1 MSGIQTIREGLTGN
15 VTKVIVVAI
24 IITFIGS
31 VGWAGFFSQGN
42 INVVATVGSK
52 EITNA
57 DLNFE
62 VSTQQFA
69 LSQRFPD
76 QEIDEETLLTLSKN
90 NLINKFSVLDFLES
104 KKMILTDDFIYTQL
118 AEEEQFQENG
128 RFSKARFESFA
139 RSNGFIPSDY
149 LKRVREDFLMSIWRQ
164 SIINSSFITN
174 SDVSE
179 SMALADQERD
189 ITFIKL
195 TAERFKNSVS
205 YQEEDLQNYY
215 VENKSAYMTPDKAK
229 VSFVS
234 LNSEELES
242 SVKVSE
248 QDIKLEYE
256 DYMRDFDSSERK
268 SVSHIMLNI
277 TETRDSSAASAELTS
292 IMDRLNQGEAF
303 EDLVVE
309 VSEDG
314 GTKDIGGSLGITD
327 GTLLPPEFEQALLT
341 MKEGEIF
348 GPIELL
354 SSVHLIRL
362 DEVVKPKP
370 KTLDDLSPKFR
381 EDILTNRAEEIYGD
395 LLEEV
400 SDLAFS
406 SDSIK
411 DIAETLDQDLV
422 ETGYF
427 SRSEIPEI
435 LSTNSISDFI
445 FEDFGEGNFPELI
458 ETSQLSAIL
467 IQISDYVEQSQL
479 EYADVRS
486 QIKET
491 YVLQESLKASEAFV
505 LKAIEDLKGDKT
517 LEILSSE
524 NNVEIENYKGLKRDS
539 SLLPVRAINEIFSL
553 PRSQAG
559 DVFGSAVSQNG
570 DSIIFRLDAV
580 NESSEQLTEENIA
593 GIKNFLNQQK
603 TISELSELQE
613 FIKRG
618 LSIND

>member
-15 VTKVIVVAI
+15 VTRVIVVAI

-42 INVVATVGSK
+42 VNVVATVGSK

-76 QEIDEETLLTLSKN
+76 QEIDDETLFTLSKN
-90 NLINKFSVLDFLES
+90 SLINKFSVLDFLDS
-104 KKMILTDDFIYTQL
+104 KKTILTDEFIYTQL

-149 LKRVREDFLMSIWRQ
+149 LKRVREDFLISIWRQ
-164 SIINSSFITN
+164 SIINSSFIT
-174 SDVSE
+174 DLEVSE

-189 ITFIKL
+189 VTFIKL
-195 TAERFKNSVS
+195 AAERFKNSVS
-205 YQEEDLQNYY
+205 YQEEDLQNYFI
-215 VENKSAYMTPDKAK
+215 ENKSAYMVPDRAK
-229 VSFVS
+229 VSYIS
-234 LNSEELES
+234 LNSEELQS
-242 SVKVSE
+242 TVKVSE
-248 QDIKLEYE
+248 EAIKLEYE
-256 DYMRDFDSSERK
+256 DYLRDFDSSERK

-277 TETRDSSAASAELTS
+277 TDARDSASASAEL
-292 IMDRLNQGEAF
+292 ILIKDRLNQGEAF
-303 EDLVVE
+303 EELVVE

-314 GTKDIGGSLGITD
+314 GTKDIEGSLGITD
-327 GTLLPPEFEQALLT
+327 GTLLPPEFEQALLS
-341 MKEGEIF
+341 MEEGEIF

-362 DEVVKPKP
+362 DEVIKPEP
-370 KTLDDLSPKFR
+370 ETLEDLSPKFR
-381 EDILTNRAEEIYGD
+381 EDLLTNKAEEIYVD

-411 DIAETLDQDLV
+411 DIAETLDQDLI
-422 ETGYF
+422 ETDYF

-445 FEDFGEGNFPELI
+445 FEDFSEGNFPELI
-458 ETSQLSAIL
+458 ETSQLSAVL

-479 EYADVRS
+479 EYIDVRS
-486 QIKET
+486 EIEDT
-491 YVLQESLKASEAFV
+491 YLLRESLKASEAFV
-505 LKAIEDLKGDKT
+505 LKSIEDLRADKT
-517 LEILSSE
+517 FEILSSE
-524 NNVEIENYKGLKRDS
+524 NNVEVETYKGLKRDS
-539 SLLPVRAINEIFSL
+539 SLLPVRAVNEIFSL

-580 NESSEQLTEENIA
+580 NESNEELTEENIV

-603 TISELSELQE
+603 SISELSELQA
-613 FIKRG
+613 FIMQG
-618 LSIND
+618 LSISG

>member
-1 MSGIQTIREGLTGN
+1 MSGIQSIREGLTGN
-15 VTKVIVVAI
+15 VTRVIVVAI

-42 INVVATVGSK
+42 VNVVATVGSK

-62 VSTQQFA
+62 ASTQQFA

-76 QEIDEETLLTLSKN
+76 QEIDDETLFTLSKN
-90 NLINKFSVLDFLES
+90 NLINKFSVLDFLDS
-104 KKMILTDDFIYTQL
+104 KKTILTDEFIYTQL

-149 LKRVREDFLMSIWRQ
+149 LKRVREDFLISIWRQ
-164 SIINSSFITN
+164 SIINSSFITDF
-174 SDVSE
+174 DVSE
-179 SMALADQERD
+179 SMTLADQERD

-195 TAERFKNSVS
+195 SAERFKNSVS

-215 VENKSAYMTPDKAK
+215 VENKSAYMSPDRAK
-229 VSFVS
+229 VSYVS
-234 LNSEELES
+234 LDSKELQS

-248 QDIKLEYE
+248 EEIKLEYE
-256 DYMRDFDSSERK
+256 DYLRDFDSSERK

-277 TETRDSSAASAELTS
+277 TETRDSSAASAELS
-292 IMDRLNQGEAF
+292 LIKDRINQGEAF
-303 EDLVVE
+303 EGLVLE

-314 GTKDIGGSLGITD
+314 GTKDIEGSLGITD
-327 GTLLPPEFEQALLT
+327 GTLLPPEFEQALLS
-341 MKEGEIF
+341 MEEGEIF

-362 DEVVKPKP
+362 DEVIKPEP
-370 KTLDDLSPKFR
+370 KTFEDLSPQFR
-381 EDILTNRAEEIYGD
+381 EDLLTNKAEEIYVD

-411 DIAETLDQDLV
+411 DIAEILDQDLI
-422 ETGYF
+422 ETDYF
-427 SRSEIPEI
+427 SKSEIPEI
-435 LSTNSISDFI
+435 LSTKTISDFI
-445 FEDFGEGNFPELI
+445 FEDLSEGNFPELI
-458 ETSQLSAIL
+458 ETSQLSAVL
-467 IQISDYVEQSQL
+467 IQISDYVEQAQL
-479 EYADVRS
+479 EYTDVRS
-486 QIKET
+486 QIEET
-491 YVLQESLKASEAFV
+491 YVLRESLKASEAFV
-505 LKAIEDLKGDKT
+505 LKSIEDLRGDKT
-517 LEILSSE
+517 LEIFSSE
-524 NNVEIENYKGLKRDS
+524 NNVEVETYKGLKRDS
-539 SLLPVRAINEIFSL
+539 SLLPVRAVNEIFSL

-580 NESSEQLTEENIA
+580 NESTADLTEENIA

-603 TISELSELQE
+603 IISELSELQE
-613 FIKRG
+613 FIKQG
-618 LSIND
+618 LSISG

>member
-1 MSGIQTIREGLTGN
+1 MSGIQSIREGLTGN
-15 VTKVIVVAI
+15 VTRVIVVAI

-42 INVVATVGSK
+42 VNVVATVGSK

-76 QEIDEETLLTLSKN
+76 QEIDDETLFTLSKN
-90 NLINKFSVLDFLES
+90 NLINKFSVLDFLDS
-104 KKMILTDDFIYTQL
+104 KKTILTDEFIYTQL

-149 LKRVREDFLMSIWRQ
+149 LKRVREDFLISIWRQ
-164 SIINSSFITN
+164 SIINSSFIT
-174 SDVSE
+174 DLEVSE

-189 ITFIKL
+189 VTFIKL
-195 TAERFKNSVS
+195 AAERFKNSVS
-205 YQEEDLQNYY
+205 YKEEDLQNYFI
-215 VENKSAYMTPDKAK
+215 ENKSAYMVPDRAK
-229 VSFVS
+229 VSYIS
-234 LNSEELES
+234 LNSEDLQS
-242 SVKVSE
+242 TVKVSE
-248 QDIKLEYE
+248 EAIKLEYE
-256 DYMRDFDSSERK
+256 NYLRDFDSSERK

-277 TETRDSSAASAELTS
+277 TDARDSASASAEL
-292 IMDRLNQGEAF
+292 ILIKDRLNQGEAF
-303 EDLVVE
+303 EELVVE

-314 GTKDIGGSLGITD
+314 GTKDIEGSLGITD
-327 GTLLPPEFEQALLT
+327 GTLLPPEFEQALLS
-341 MKEGEIF
+341 MEEGEIF

-354 SSVHLIRL
+354 SSAHLIRL
-362 DEVVKPKP
+362 DEVIKPEP
-370 KTLDDLSPKFR
+370 ETLEDLSPKFR
-381 EDILTNRAEEIYGD
+381 EDLLTNKAEEIYVD

-411 DIAETLDQDLV
+411 DIAETLDQDLI
-422 ETGYF
+422 ETDYF

-445 FEDFGEGNFPELI
+445 FEDFSEGNFPELI
-458 ETSQLSAIL
+458 ETSQLSAVL

-479 EYADVRS
+479 EYIDVRS
-486 QIKET
+486 EIEDT
-491 YVLQESLKASEAFV
+491 YVLRESLKASEAFV
-505 LKAIEDLKGDKT
+505 LKSIEDLRADKT
-517 LEILSSE
+517 FEILSSE
-524 NNVEIENYKGLKRDS
+524 NNLEVETYKGLKRDS
-539 SLLPVRAINEIFSL
+539 SLLPVRAVNEIFTL

-580 NESSEQLTEENIA
+580 NESNEELTEENIV

-603 TISELSELQE
+603 SISELSELQA
-613 FIKRG
+613 FIKQG
-618 LSIND
+618 LSISG

>member
-1 MSGIQTIREGLTGN
+1 MSGIQSIREGLTGN
-15 VTKVIVVAI
+15 MTRVIVVAI

-42 INVVATVGSK
+42 VNVVATVGSK

-76 QEIDEETLLTLSKN
+76 QDIDDETLFTISRDI
-90 NLINKFSVLDFLES
+90 LINKFTVLNFLDS
-104 KKMILTDDFIYTQL
+104 KKTIFTDEFIYKQL

-128 RFSKARFESFA
+128 NFSKARFESFA

-149 LKRVREDFLMSIWRQ
+149 LKRVREDFLISIWRQ
-164 SIINSSFITN
+164 SIINSSFIT
-174 SDVSE
+174 DLEVSE
-179 SMALADQERD
+179 AMTLADQERD

-215 VENKSAYMTPDKAK
+215 IENKSVYVSPDRAK
-229 VSFVS
+229 VSYVS
-234 LNSEELES
+234 LNSEELQS
-242 SVKVSE
+242 TVKVSE
-248 QDIKLEYE
+248 EDIKLEYE
-256 DYMRDFDSSERK
+256 DYLRDFDSSERK

-277 TETRDSSAASAELTS
+277 SETRDSSAASAELVL
-292 IMDRLNQGEAF
+292 IKDRLNQGEAF
-303 EDLVVE
+303 EELVVE

-314 GTKDIGGSLGITD
+314 GTKDIEGSLGITD
-327 GTLLPPEFEQALLT
+327 GTLLPTEFEQALLS
-341 MKEGEIF
+341 MEEGEVF

-362 DEVVKPKP
+362 DEVIKPEP
-370 KTLDDLSPKFR
+370 ETLEDSSPKFR
-381 EDILTNRAEEIYGD
+381 EDLLTNKAEEIYVD

-400 SDLAFS
+400 SNLAFS

-411 DIAETLDQDLV
+411 DIAETIDQDLI
-422 ETGYF
+422 ETDYF

-445 FEDFGEGNFPELI
+445 FEDFSEGNFPELI
-458 ETSQLSAIL
+458 ETSQLSAVL

-479 EYADVRS
+479 EYTDVRS
-486 QIKET
+486 QIEDT
-491 YVLQESLKASEAFV
+491 YVLRESLKASDAFV
-505 LKAIEDLKGDKT
+505 LKSIEDLRADKT
-517 LEILSSE
+517 FEILSSE
-524 NNVEIENYKGLKRDS
+524 NNVEVETYKGLKRDS
-539 SLLPVRAINEIFSL
+539 SLLPVRAVNEIFSL

-580 NESSEQLTEENIA
+580 NESKEELTQENIA

-603 TISELSELQE
+603 SISELSELQA
-613 FIKRG
+613 FIKQG
-618 LSIND
+618 LSISG

>member
-15 VTKVIVVAI
+15 VTRVIVIAI

-42 INVVATVGSK
+42 VNVVATVGSK

-76 QEIDEETLLTLSKN
+76 EEIDDETLFTLSKN
-90 NLINKFSVLDFLES
+90 NLINKFSVLDFLDS
-104 KKMILTDDFIYTQL
+104 KKTILTDEFIYTQL
-118 AEEEQFQENG
+118 AKEEQFQENG

-149 LKRVREDFLMSIWRQ
+149 LKRVREDFLISIWRQ
-164 SIINSSFITN
+164 SIINSSFITDL
-174 SDVSE
+174 DVSE

-195 TAERFKNSVS
+195 TAERFKNSVR
-205 YQEEDLQNYY
+205 YEEEDLQNYY
-215 VENKSAYMTPDKAK
+215 IENKSIYMSPDRAK
-229 VSFVS
+229 VSYVS
-234 LNSEELES
+234 LNSKELQDTI
-242 SVKVSE
+242 KVSE
-248 QDIKLEYE
+248 EDIKLEYE
-256 DYMRDFDSSERK
+256 DYIRDFDSSERK

-277 TETRDSSAASAELTS
+277 TDSRDFSAASAEL
-292 IMDRLNQGEAF
+292 ILIKDRLDQGEVF
-303 EDLVVE
+303 EKLVAE

-314 GTKDIGGSLGITD
+314 GTKDIEGSLGITD
-327 GTLLPPEFEQALLT
+327 GTLLPPEFEQALLS
-341 MKEGEIF
+341 MEEGEIF

-362 DEVVKPKP
+362 DEVIKPEP
-370 KTLDDLSPKFR
+370 KTLEDLSPKFR
-381 EDILTNRAEEIYGD
+381 KDLLTNKAEEIYVD

-411 DIAETLDQDLV
+411 DVAETLDLDLI
-422 ETGYF
+422 ETDYF

-445 FEDFGEGNFPELI
+445 FEDFSESNFPELI
-458 ETSQLSAIL
+458 ETSQLSAVL
-467 IQISDYVEQSQL
+467 IQISDYVEQAQL
-479 EYADVRS
+479 EYPDVRS
-486 QIKET
+486 QIEET
-491 YVLQESLKASEAFV
+491 YILRESLKASEAFV
-505 LKAIEDLKGDKT
+505 LDSIEDLTGDKT

-524 NNVEIENYKGLKRDS
+524 NNVEVETYKGLKRDS
-539 SLLPVRAINEIFSL
+539 SLLPIRAVNEIFSL

-580 NESSEQLTEENIA
+580 NESKEELTEENIA

-603 TISELSELQE
+603 TISELSELQAL
-613 FIKRG
+613 IKQG
-618 LSIND
+618 LSISG

>member
-15 VTKVIVVAI
+15 VTRVIVVAI

-42 INVVATVGSK
+42 VNVVATVGSK

-76 QEIDEETLLTLSKN
+76 QEIDDETLFTLSKN
-90 NLINKFSVLDFLES
+90 SLINKFSVLDFLDS
-104 KKMILTDDFIYTQL
+104 KKTILTDEFIYTQL

-128 RFSKARFESFA
+128 RFNKARFESFA

-149 LKRVREDFLMSIWRQ
+149 LKRVREDFLISIWRQ
-164 SIINSSFITN
+164 SIINSSFIT
-174 SDVSE
+174 DLEVSE
-179 SMALADQERD
+179 SMTLADQERD

-195 TAERFKNSVS
+195 TSERFKNSVS
-205 YQEEDLQNYY
+205 FQEEDLQNYFI
-215 VENKSAYMTPDKAK
+215 ENKSAYMVPDRAK
-229 VSFVS
+229 VSYVS
-234 LNSEELES
+234 LNSKELQS
-242 SVKVSE
+242 TVKVSE
-248 QDIKLEYE
+248 EDIKLEYE
-256 DYMRDFDSSERK
+256 DYLRDFDSSERK

-277 TETRDSSAASAELTS
+277 TETRDSSAASAEL
-292 IMDRLNQGEAF
+292 ILIKDRINQGEAF
-303 EDLVVE
+303 EELVVE

-314 GTKDIGGSLGITD
+314 GTKDIEGSLGITD
-327 GTLLPPEFEQALLT
+327 GTLLPPEFEQALLS
-341 MKEGEIF
+341 MEEGEIF
-348 GPIELL
+348 GPVELL

-362 DEVVKPKP
+362 DQVIKPEP
-370 KTLDDLSPKFR
+370 KTLEDLSPKFR
-381 EDILTNRAEEIYGD
+381 EDILTNKSEEIYVD
-395 LLEEV
+395 LLEEL

-411 DIAETLDQDLV
+411 DIAETLDQDLI
-422 ETGYF
+422 ETDYF

-445 FEDFGEGNFPELI
+445 FEDFSEGNFPELI
-458 ETSQLSAIL
+458 ETSQLSAVL
-467 IQISDYVEQSQL
+467 IQISDYVEQAQL
-479 EYADVRS
+479 EYPEVRS
-486 QIKET
+486 QIEDT
-491 YVLQESLKASEAFV
+491 FVLRESLKASEAFV
-505 LKAIEDLKGDKT
+505 DKSIEDLRGDKT
-517 LEILSSE
+517 FEILSSE
-524 NNVEIENYKGLKRDS
+524 NNVEVETYKGLKRDS
-539 SLLPVRAINEIFSL
+539 SLLPVRAVNEIFSL

-580 NESSEQLTEENIA
+580 NESNEELTEENIA
-593 GIKNFLNQQK
+593 VIKNFLNQQK
-603 TISELSELQE
+603 NISELSELQA
-613 FIKRG
+613 FIKQG
-618 LSIND
+618 LSISG

>member
-15 VTKVIVVAI
+15 VTRVIVVAI

-42 INVVATVGSK
+42 VNVVATVGSK

-76 QEIDEETLLTLSKN
+76 QEIDDETLFTLSKN
-90 NLINKFSVLDFLES
+90 SLINKFSVLDFLDS
-104 KKMILTDDFIYTQL
+104 KKTILTDEFIYTQL

-149 LKRVREDFLMSIWRQ
+149 LKRVREDFLISIWRQ
-164 SIINSSFITN
+164 SIINSSFIT
-174 SDVSE
+174 DLEVSE

-189 ITFIKL
+189 VTFIKL
-195 TAERFKNSVS
+195 AAERFKNSVS
-205 YQEEDLQNYY
+205 YKEEDLQNYFI
-215 VENKSAYMTPDKAK
+215 ENKSAYMVPDRAK
-229 VSFVS
+229 VSFIS
-234 LNSEELES
+234 LNSEDLQS
-242 SVKVSE
+242 TVKVSE
-248 QDIKLEYE
+248 EAIKLEYE
-256 DYMRDFDSSERK
+256 DYLRDFDSSERK

-277 TETRDSSAASAELTS
+277 TDARDSASASAEL
-292 IMDRLNQGEAF
+292 ILIKDRLNQGEAF
-303 EDLVVE
+303 EELVVE

-314 GTKDIGGSLGITD
+314 GTKDIEGSLGITD
-327 GTLLPPEFEQALLT
+327 GTLLPPEFEQALLS
-341 MKEGEIF
+341 MEEGEIF

-362 DEVVKPKP
+362 DEVIKPEP
-370 KTLDDLSPKFR
+370 ETLEDLSPKFR
-381 EDILTNRAEEIYGD
+381 EDLLSNKAEEIYVD

-411 DIAETLDQDLV
+411 DIAETLDQDLI
-422 ETGYF
+422 ETDYF

-445 FEDFGEGNFPELI
+445 FEDFSEGNFPELI
-458 ETSQLSAIL
+458 ETSQLSAVL

-479 EYADVRS
+479 EYIDVRS
-486 QIKET
+486 EIEDT
-491 YVLQESLKASEAFV
+491 YVLRESLKASEAFV
-505 LKAIEDLKGDKT
+505 LKSIEDLRGDKT
-517 LEILSSE
+517 FEILSRE
-524 NNVEIENYKGLKRDS
+524 NNLEVETYKGLKRDS
-539 SLLPVRAINEIFSL
+539 SLLPVRAVNEIFSL

-570 DSIIFRLDAV
+570 DSIIFR
-580 NESSEQLTEENIA
+580 
-593 GIKNFLNQQK
+593 
-603 TISELSELQE
+603 
-613 FIKRG
+613 
-618 LSIND
+618 

>member
-15 VTKVIVVAI
+15 VTRVIVVAI

-42 INVVATVGSK
+42 VNVVATVGSK

-76 QEIDEETLLTLSKN
+76 QEIDDETLFTLSKD
-90 NLINKFSVLDFLES
+90 NLINKFSVLDFLDS
-104 KKMILTDDFIYTQL
+104 KKMILTDEFIYTQL

-149 LKRVREDFLMSIWRQ
+149 LKRVREDFLISIWRQ
-164 SIINSSFITN
+164 SIINSSFIT
-174 SDVSE
+174 DLEVSE

-189 ITFIKL
+189 VTFIKL
-195 TAERFKNSVS
+195 AAERFKNSVS
-205 YQEEDLQNYY
+205 YKEEDLQNYFI
-215 VENKSAYMTPDKAK
+215 ENKSAYMVPDRAK
-229 VSFVS
+229 VSYIS
-234 LNSEELES
+234 LNSEDLQS
-242 SVKVSE
+242 TVKVSE
-248 QDIKLEYE
+248 EAIKLEYE
-256 DYMRDFDSSERK
+256 NYLRDFDSSERK

-277 TETRDSSAASAELTS
+277 TDARDSASASAEL
-292 IMDRLNQGEAF
+292 ILIKDRLNQGEAF
-303 EDLVVE
+303 EELVVE

-314 GTKDIGGSLGITD
+314 GTKDIEGSLGITD
-327 GTLLPPEFEQALLT
+327 GTLLPPEFEQALLS
-341 MKEGEIF
+341 MEEGEIF

-354 SSVHLIRL
+354 SSAHLIRL
-362 DEVVKPKP
+362 DEVIKPEP
-370 KTLDDLSPKFR
+370 ETLEDLSPKFR
-381 EDILTNRAEEIYGD
+381 EDLLTNKAEEIYVD

-411 DIAETLDQDLV
+411 DIAETLDQDLI
-422 ETGYF
+422 ETDYF

-445 FEDFGEGNFPELI
+445 FEDFSEGNFPELI
-458 ETSQLSAIL
+458 ETSQLSAVL

-479 EYADVRS
+479 EYTDVRS
-486 QIKET
+486 QIEDT
-491 YVLQESLKASEAFV
+491 YVLRESLKASEAFV
-505 LKAIEDLKGDKT
+505 LKSIEDLRADKT
-517 LEILSSE
+517 FEILSSE
-524 NNVEIENYKGLKRDS
+524 NNVEVETYKGLKRDS
-539 SLLPVRAINEIFSL
+539 SLLPVMAVNEIFSL

-580 NESSEQLTEENIA
+580 NESNEELTEENIA

-603 TISELSELQE
+603 SISELSELQA
-613 FIKRG
+613 FIKQG
-618 LSIND
+618 LSISG

>member
-15 VTKVIVVAI
+15 VTRVIVVAI

-42 INVVATVGSK
+42 VNIVATVGSK

-76 QEIDEETLLTLSKN
+76 QEIDDETLFTLSKN
-90 NLINKFSVLDFLES
+90 NLINKFSIIDFLDS
-104 KKMILTDDFIYTQL
+104 KKTILTDEFIYTQL

-139 RSNGFIPSDY
+139 RSNGFIPSNY
-149 LKRVREDFLMSIWRQ
+149 LKRVREDFLISIWRQ
-164 SIINSSFITN
+164 SIINSSFITDL
-174 SDVSE
+174 DVFE

-195 TAERFKNSVS
+195 SAERFKNSVI

-215 VENKSAYMTPDKAK
+215 QENKSAYMSPDRAK
-229 VSFVS
+229 VSYVS
-234 LNSEELES
+234 LDSKELQS
-242 SVKVSE
+242 TVKVSE
-248 QDIKLEYE
+248 EDIKLEYE
-256 DYMRDFDSSERK
+256 DYLRDFDSSERK

-277 TETRDSSAASAELTS
+277 TETRDSSAASAELYL
-292 IMDRLNQGEAF
+292 IKDRINQGEAF
-303 EDLVVE
+303 EELVLE

-314 GTKDIGGSLGITD
+314 GTKDIEGSLGITD
-327 GTLLPPEFEQALLT
+327 GTLLPPEFEQALLS
-341 MKEGEIF
+341 MEEGEIF

-362 DEVVKPKP
+362 DEVIKPEP
-370 KTLDDLSPKFR
+370 KTFEDLSTKFR
-381 EDILTNRAEEIYGD
+381 EDLLTNKAEEIYVD
-395 LLEEV
+395 LIEEV

-411 DIAETLDQDLV
+411 DIAEILDKDLI
-422 ETGYF
+422 ETDYF
-427 SRSEIPEI
+427 SKSEIPEI
-435 LSTNSISDFI
+435 LSAKTISDFI
-445 FEDFGEGNFPELI
+445 FEDFSEGNFPELI
-458 ETSQLSAIL
+458 ETSQLSAVL
-467 IQISDYVEQSQL
+467 IQISDYVEQAQL
-479 EYADVRS
+479 EYTDVRS
-486 QIKET
+486 QIEET
-491 YVLQESLKASEAFV
+491 YVLRESLKASEAFV
-505 LKAIEDLKGDKT
+505 VKSIEDLRDDKT
-517 LEILSSE
+517 LEIFSSE
-524 NNVEIENYKGLKRDS
+524 NNVEVETYKGLKRDS
-539 SLLPVRAINEIFSL
+539 SLLPVRAVNEIFSL

-559 DVFGSAVSQNG
+559 DVFGSAVLQNG

-580 NESSEQLTEENIA
+580 NESTADLTEENIA

-603 TISELSELQE
+603 IISELSELQE
-613 FIKRG
+613 FIKQG
-618 LSIND
+618 LSISG

>member
-15 VTKVIVVAI
+15 VTRVIVVAI

-42 INVVATVGSK
+42 VNVVATVGSK

-76 QEIDEETLLTLSKN
+76 QEIDDETLFTLSKN
-90 NLINKFSVLDFLES
+90 SLINKFSVLDFLDS
-104 KKMILTDDFIYTQL
+104 KKTILTDEFIYTQL

-149 LKRVREDFLMSIWRQ
+149 LKRVREDFLISIWRQ
-164 SIINSSFITN
+164 SIINSSFIT
-174 SDVSE
+174 DLEVSE

-189 ITFIKL
+189 VTFIKL
-195 TAERFKNSVS
+195 AAERFKNSVS
-205 YQEEDLQNYY
+205 YKEEDLQNYFI
-215 VENKSAYMTPDKAK
+215 ENKSAYMVPDRAK
-229 VSFVS
+229 VSYIS
-234 LNSEELES
+234 LNSEDLQS
-242 SVKVSE
+242 TVKVSE
-248 QDIKLEYE
+248 EAIKLEYE
-256 DYMRDFDSSERK
+256 NYLRDFDSSERK

-277 TETRDSSAASAELTS
+277 TDARDSASASAEL
-292 IMDRLNQGEAF
+292 ILIKDRLNQGEAF
-303 EDLVVE
+303 EELVVE

-314 GTKDIGGSLGITD
+314 GTKDIEGSLGITD
-327 GTLLPPEFEQALLT
+327 GTLLPPEFEQALLS
-341 MKEGEIF
+341 MEEGEIF

-354 SSVHLIRL
+354 SSAHLIRL
-362 DEVVKPKP
+362 DEVIKPEP
-370 KTLDDLSPKFR
+370 ETLEDLSPKFR
-381 EDILTNRAEEIYGD
+381 EDLLTNKAEEIYVD

-411 DIAETLDQDLV
+411 DIAETLDQDLI
-422 ETGYF
+422 ETDYF

-445 FEDFGEGNFPELI
+445 FEDFSEGNFPELI
-458 ETSQLSAIL
+458 ETSQLSAVL

-479 EYADVRS
+479 EYIDVRS
-486 QIKET
+486 EIEDT
-491 YVLQESLKASEAFV
+491 YVLRESLKASEAFV
-505 LKAIEDLKGDKT
+505 LKSIEDLRADKT
-517 LEILSSE
+517 FEILSSE
-524 NNVEIENYKGLKRDS
+524 NNVEVETYKGLKRDS
-539 SLLPVRAINEIFSL
+539 SLLPVRAVNEIFTL

-580 NESSEQLTEENIA
+580 NESNEELTEENIV

-603 TISELSELQE
+603 SISELSELQA
-613 FIKRG
+613 FIKQG
-618 LSIND
+618 LSISG

>member
-15 VTKVIVVAI
+15 VTRVIVVAI
-24 IITFIGS
+24 IVTFIGS

-42 INVVATVGSK
+42 VNVVATVGSK

-76 QEIDEETLLTLSKN
+76 QEIDDETLFTLSKN
-90 NLINKFSVLDFLES
+90 NLINKFSIIDFLDS
-104 KKMILTDDFIYTQL
+104 KKMILTDEFIYTQL

-149 LKRVREDFLMSIWRQ
+149 LKRVREDFLISIWRQ
-164 SIINSSFITN
+164 SIINSSFITDL
-174 SDVSE
+174 DVFE

-195 TAERFKNSVS
+195 SAERFKNSVI

-215 VENKSAYMTPDKAK
+215 QENKSAYMSPDRAK
-229 VSFVS
+229 VSYVS
-234 LNSEELES
+234 LDSKELQS
-242 SVKVSE
+242 TVKVSE
-248 QDIKLEYE
+248 EDIKLEYE
-256 DYMRDFDSSERK
+256 DYLRDFDSSERK

-277 TETRDSSAASAELTS
+277 TDTRDSSAASAELML
-292 IMDRLNQGEAF
+292 IKDRFNQGEAF
-303 EDLVVE
+303 EELVLE

-314 GTKDIGGSLGITD
+314 GTKDIEGSLGITD
-327 GTLLPPEFEQALLT
+327 GTLLPPEFEQALLS
-341 MKEGEIF
+341 MEEGEIF

-362 DEVVKPKP
+362 DEVIKPEP
-370 KTLDDLSPKFR
+370 KTLEDLSIKFR
-381 EDILTNRAEEIYGD
+381 EDLLTNKAEEIYVD

-411 DIAETLDQDLV
+411 DIAETLDQDLL
-422 ETGYF
+422 ETDYF
-427 SRSEIPEI
+427 SKSEIPEI
-435 LSTNSISDFI
+435 LSAKTISDFI
-445 FEDFGEGNFPELI
+445 FEDFSEDNFPELI
-458 ETSQLSAIL
+458 ETSQLSAVL
-467 IQISDYVEQSQL
+467 IQISDYVEQAQL
-479 EYADVRS
+479 EYPEVRS
-486 QIKET
+486 QIEET
-491 YVLQESLKASEAFV
+491 YVLRESLNASEAFV
-505 LKAIEDLKGDKT
+505 LKSIEDLRGDKT

-524 NNVEIENYKGLKRDS
+524 NNVEVETYKGLKRDS
-539 SLLPVRAINEIFSL
+539 SLLPVRAVNEIFSL

-580 NESSEQLTEENIA
+580 NESTADLTEENIA

-613 FIKRG
+613 FIKQG
-618 LSIND
+618 LSISG

>member
-15 VTKVIVVAI
+15 VTRVIVVAI

-42 INVVATVGSK
+42 VNVVATVGSK

-76 QEIDEETLLTLSKN
+76 QEIDDETLFTLSKD
-90 NLINKFSVLDFLES
+90 NLINKFSVLDFLDS
-104 KKMILTDDFIYTQL
+104 KKMILTDEFIYTQL

-149 LKRVREDFLMSIWRQ
+149 LKRVREDFLISIWRQ
-164 SIINSSFITN
+164 SIINSSFIT
-174 SDVSE
+174 DLEVSE

-189 ITFIKL
+189 VTFIKL
-195 TAERFKNSVS
+195 AAERFKNSVS
-205 YQEEDLQNYY
+205 YKEEDLQNYFI
-215 VENKSAYMTPDKAK
+215 ENKSAYMVPDRAK
-229 VSFVS
+229 VSYIS
-234 LNSEELES
+234 LNSEDLQS
-242 SVKVSE
+242 TVKVSE
-248 QDIKLEYE
+248 EAIKLEYE
-256 DYMRDFDSSERK
+256 NYLRDFDSSERK

-277 TETRDSSAASAELTS
+277 TDARDSASASAEL
-292 IMDRLNQGEAF
+292 ILIKDRLNQGEAF
-303 EDLVVE
+303 EELVVE

-314 GTKDIGGSLGITD
+314 GTKDIEGSLGITD
-327 GTLLPPEFEQALLT
+327 GTLLPPEFEQALLS
-341 MKEGEIF
+341 MEEGEIF

-354 SSVHLIRL
+354 SSAHLIRL
-362 DEVVKPKP
+362 DEVIKPEP
-370 KTLDDLSPKFR
+370 ETLEDLSPKFR
-381 EDILTNRAEEIYGD
+381 EDLLTNKAEEIYVD

-411 DIAETLDQDLV
+411 DIAETLDQDLI
-422 ETGYF
+422 ETDYF

-445 FEDFGEGNFPELI
+445 FEDFSEGNFPELI
-458 ETSQLSAIL
+458 ETSQLSAVL

-479 EYADVRS
+479 EYIDVRS
-486 QIKET
+486 EIEDT
-491 YVLQESLKASEAFV
+491 YLLRESLKASEAFV
-505 LKAIEDLKGDKT
+505 LKSIEDLRADKT
-517 LEILSSE
+517 FEILSSE
-524 NNVEIENYKGLKRDS
+524 NNVEVETYKGLKRDS
-539 SLLPVRAINEIFSL
+539 SLLPVMAVNEIFSL

-559 DVFGSAVSQNG
+559 DVFGSSVSQNG

-580 NESSEQLTEENIA
+580 NESNEELTEENIV

-603 TISELSELQE
+603 SISELSELQA
-613 FIKRG
+613 FIKQG
-618 LSIND
+618 LSISG